1 MPPSPGDPGPA
12 DSGSSDR
19 RRYLASV
26 LAGEPRLVDTLDLMW
41 YQVQAGIPAARL
53 DDWLD
58 ACRLLAAS
66 ELGAACSVAYVR
78 NAPGV
83 AATAGVDAAIALAQA
98 LPGFAALAGSHA
110 TASLIVAAPKAARRL
125 KTSEAFAEWLRV
137 LRDVAKMAPE
147 SVTLLLDRTDTV
159 LQDLDMPAFEA
170 WSLSGI
176 RAAAGDVDQRRTFF
190 ALEGPNAH
198 RQLAHSGDEV
208 LFPDVER
215 RLKAYMMALWHR
227 NPPLRALAGGPIDL
241 RRRAS
246 FDGGIVR
253 LPDAFRGFSPAEAK
267 RLFLAAVA
275 HIGAHLQFG
284 TVRFPVGNLKPV
296 QVALI
301 SLIED
306 ARVEQLAIGRFPGL
320 RRLWLPFHV
329 ATAAG
334 AITAA
339 SLMARLARALID
351 PDYVDDNG
359 WVTKGRETFF
369 AAADRWD
376 DPAVSRALG
385 GLLGNDLGQMRA
397 QFNAKTYVVEPA
409 YRDDNQGLWDFGV
422 SSTAPEDETFLDSV
436 RLEQT
441 DDQIDNPDLEHET
454 PDAGAREDR
463 VDRAALLTPN
473 VDVGIPVARYPEWDY
488 VIGRDR
494 AEWTTIVEY
503 TASEGRAARIDDILE
518 RRPELVHRIMT
529 LIRSAKVSRP
539 VRLRRQPEGDRLDL
553 DACVDAA
560 VDRRLSGFS
569 EPKVYAKLERRFRDL
584 SVLVLLDASQSTN
597 DIAPGIGKSI
607 LDIEREA
614 TALLSHGMAKLG
626 DPFAIHAFCSDT
638 RADVRYYRIKDFGT
652 PYDEAAKRR
661 LAGLTGRFSTRMGA
675 ALRHAGRELSG
686 QMSYRRLLLMIS
698 DGEPSDV
705 DVADRRYLVEDARR
719 AVLALSHIGI
729 DVFCVGLDAAG
740 DSYLTRIFGR
750 RNVVQVDRIE
760 RLPEK
765 LPMLYL
771 RLTGS

>member
-1 MPPSPGDPGPA
+1 MPPSPADPSSA
-12 DSGSSDR
+12 DSGSTDR
-19 RRYLASV
+19 RRYLADILV
-26 LAGEPRLVDTLDLMW
+26 GEPRLVDTLDLMW
-41 YQVQAGIPAARL
+41 HQIQASIPAAQF
-53 DDWLD
+53 DGWLE

-66 ELGAACSVAYVR
+66 NFGPACSVAYVR
-78 NAPGV
+78 SAPAV
-83 AATAGVDAAIALAQA
+83 AAMAGVDAAIMLAQA

-110 TASLIVAAPKAARRL
+110 ALSLIVAAPKAARRL
-125 KTSEAFAEWLRV
+125 TTSHAFAEWLRI
-137 LRDVAKMAPE
+137 LRDIAEMAPE
-147 SVTLLLDRTDTV
+147 SVPLLLDRTETV
-159 LQDLDMPAFEA
+159 LRNLHVPAFEA

-176 RAAAGDVDQRRTFF
+176 RAAAGDADQRRKFF
-190 ALEGPNAH
+190 ALEGANAH

-208 LFPDVER
+208 LFADVER
-215 RLKAYMMALWHR
+215 RLKAYMIALWHR
-227 NPPLRALAGGPIDL
+227 NPPLRALAGGPIDQ

-246 FDGGIVR
+246 FEGGIVR
-253 LPDAFRGFSPAEAK
+253 LPDAFRGFSPVEAK
-267 RLFLAAVA
+267 RLFLAAAA
-275 HIGAHLQFG
+275 HIGAHLQFS
-284 TVRFPVGNLKPV
+284 TVQLSVGSLKPV

-306 ARVEQLAIGRFPGL
+306 ARVEQLAIRRFPGL

-334 AITAA
+334 AITAP

-351 PDYVDDNG
+351 PDYVDENG

-369 AAADRWD
+369 AAVDRWD
-376 DPAVSRALG
+376 DAAVSRVLG
-385 GLLGNDLGQMRA
+385 GLLGNDLGQMRT

-422 SSTAPEDETFLDSV
+422 SSPAPQDETFLDSA

-441 DDQIDNPDLEHET
+441 EDQIDDPDRERES
-454 PDAGAREDR
+454 PDARAREDR
-463 VDRAALLTPN
+463 VDRAALLTPD
-473 VDVGIPVARYPEWDY
+473 VEVGIPAARYPEWDY

-494 AEWTTIVEY
+494 EEWTTIVEY
-503 TASEGRAARIDDILE
+503 MASEGRAARIDDILE
-518 RRPELVHRIMT
+518 RRPELVYRIMT

-560 VDRRLSGFS
+560 VDRRLSGFPD
-569 EPKVYAKLERRFRDL
+569 PKVYAKLERRFRDL
-584 SVLVLLDASQSTN
+584 SVLVLLDASHSTN
-597 DIAPGIGKSI
+597 DLAPGLGKSI
-607 LDIEREA
+607 LEIEREA
-614 TALLSHGMAKLG
+614 TALLSHGMAELG

-638 RADVRYYRIKDFGT
+638 RADVHYYRIKDFGM
-652 PYDEAAKRR
+652 PYDGAAKRR

-675 ALRHAGRELSG
+675 ALRHAGRELAR
-686 QMSYRRLLLMIS
+686 QTSYRRLLLMIS

-740 DSYLTRIFGR
+740 DSYFTRIFGR